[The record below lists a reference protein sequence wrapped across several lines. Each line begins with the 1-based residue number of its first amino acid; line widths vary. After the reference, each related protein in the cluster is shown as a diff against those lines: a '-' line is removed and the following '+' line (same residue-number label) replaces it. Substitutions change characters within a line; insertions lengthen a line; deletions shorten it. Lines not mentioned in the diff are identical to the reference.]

1 MIVSILFAAIG
12 LIILLGFVGSYFFKR
27 TMVPDILW
35 LLMLGVMLGPMFN
48 VVDPNLLVNITPFL
62 SAAAIMIILFQ
73 GGIQTNIYTLIKQSS
88 KSLLLASLSIG
99 LSMIACAAFGS
110 YVLGWPVMN
119 GLLLGA
125 ILGGSSSPIIISL
138 TNRLPMK
145 DDIKALL
152 NIESTLTDAFCI
164 IIAIVIVE
172 LMVLGN
178 YSAIDAATSLV
189 STFSIGATIG
199 FLGGIIWIGGLSRLR
214 GKEFE
219 YMLVLSILLLLYAFV
234 ESINGSGAI
243 AAFVFGV
250 VLANSKDMSRMLR
263 LKKRTQMH
271 TEVGRF
277 HNEISFLVRTFF
289 FLYLGMIVTFNS
301 MFIIYA
307 GIALA
312 AVLLV
317 MRFVAVYISTAGMDF
332 SRKEKN
338 VMGVLMPRGLAAAVL
353 TQVPVIYGIAYASMY
368 TDIVVN
374 VILMSILFTI
384 IGIAIMKRTLNDIKP
399 KRRTN
404 NNKNSKNSKKKS
416 SKKSKQKIKK
426 SKR

>member
-1 MIVSILFAAIG
+1 M
-12 LIILLGFVGSYFFKR
+12 
-27 TMVPDILW
+27 
-35 LLMLGVMLGPMFN
+35 
-48 VVDPNLLVNITPFL
+48 
-62 SAAAIMIILFQ
+62 
-73 GGIQTNIYTLIKQSS
+73 
-88 KSLLLASLSIG
+88 
-99 LSMIACAAFGS
+99 
-110 YVLGWPVMN
+110 
-119 GLLLGA
+119 
-125 ILGGSSSPIIISL
+125 
-138 TNRLPMK
+138 
-145 DDIKALL
+145 
-152 NIESTLTDAFCI
+152 
-164 IIAIVIVE
+164 
-172 LMVLGN
+172 
-178 YSAIDAATSLV
+178 
-189 STFSIGATIG
+189 
-199 FLGGIIWIGGLSRLR
+199 
-214 GKEFE
+214 
-219 YMLVLSILLLLYAFV
+219 LSILLLLYAFV

-307 GIALA
+307 GITLA

-374 VILMSILFTI
+374 VILMSILFTV
-384 IGIAIMKRTLNDIKP
+384 IGIAMMKRTLNDIKP
-399 KRRTN
+399 KRRAN
-404 NNKNSKNSKKKS
+404 NNKNSKNSKKES

>member
-1 MIVSILFAAIG
+1 MIVPILFAAIG
-12 LIILLGFVGSYFFKR
+12 LIILLGFVGSYFFKK

-48 VVDPNLLVNITPFL
+48 VVDPSALINITPLL
-62 SAAAIMIILFQ
+62 SAAAIMIVLFQ
-73 GGIQTNIYTLIKQSS
+73 GGIQTNIYTLIRQSP
-88 KSLLLASLSIG
+88 KSLMLASLSIG
-99 LSMIACAAFGS
+99 LSMVACAAFAS
-110 YVLGWPVMN
+110 AVFGWPIMN

-138 TNRLPMK
+138 TDRLPLK
-145 DDIKALL
+145 DDMKALL
-152 NIESTLTDAFCI
+152 NIESTLTDALCI
-164 IIAIVIVE
+164 IIAIVLVE

-199 FLGGIIWIGGLSRLR
+199 FIGGIIWIGGLSRLR

-243 AAFVFGV
+243 AAFIFGV
-250 VLANSKDMSRMLR
+250 VLANSEDMSRMMR
-263 LKKRTQMH
+263 LKERTHMR

-307 GIALA
+307 GISLA
-312 AVLLV
+312 AVLLA
-317 MRFVAVYISTAGMDF
+317 MRFAAVFISTAGMDF
-332 SRKEKN
+332 SRKEKS
-338 VMGVLMPRGLAAAVL
+338 VMGVMMPRGLAAAVL

-384 IGIAIMKRTLNDIKP
+384 IGIAVMKQTLNDIKP
-399 KRRTN
+399 KRRR
-404 NNKNSKNSKKKS
+404 NNKNKKKNSKKKS
-416 SKKSKQKIKK
+416 IKK
-426 SKR
+426 KKKR